1 MATVAFAFI
10 IIGSIKF
17 ASAFLQPALIAL
29 LVTAM
34 TWPLVRPL
42 LRWGVPSPIVIAL
55 GIAFQVG
62 LVASFTVL
70 LTNTAR
76 MLTARAPVYRETLD
90 IHTERVSEWFQ
101 ENYLIATNRAGEN
114 GVGLENVV
122 GAASSALYSIAGT
135 VGDILLALLIAAFL
149 LIEAAAWGNRLRELV
164 QRSNAGLDPWIRVGL
179 NVRRYFKA
187 KAVTSAA
194 TGMLAGVL
202 TASVGMPL
210 PATFGVLTAL
220 LNFVP
225 FVGSVLAGAV
235 AVVVALLEL
244 GLTGGIIVL
253 VGYVFI
259 NVLIGGV
266 IEPRVFGHFSRLSPL
281 VVLLSMLFWGW
292 ILGPIGAVLSVPL
305 TTMFKLL
312 AAESRDWS
320 WIALLLGAPAKSTG
334 HGMDLSTEPA
344 QQKKRI
350 ARRQMHSER
359 STSAT
364 TGR

>member
-1 MATVAFAFI
+1 
-10 IIGSIKF
+10 
-17 ASAFLQPALIAL
+17 
-29 LVTAM
+29 M

-42 LRWGVPSPIVIAL
+42 LRWGLPSPVVIAL

-76 MLTARAPVYRETLD
+76 MLTDRAPAYRETLD
-90 IHTERVSEWFQ
+90 LHTDRVSGWLR
-101 ENYLIATNRAGEN
+101 ENYLIASERAGEN
-114 GVGLENVV
+114 GIGLEKVL
-122 GAASSALYSIAGT
+122 GAASATLYSIAGT
-135 VGDILLALLIAAFL
+135 VSDILFALLIAAFL
-149 LIEAAAWGNRLRELV
+149 LIEAAAWGDRLRELV
-164 QRSNAGLDPWIRVGL
+164 RRSKTGLDPWIRVGL
-179 NVRRYFKA
+179 SVRRYFKA

-194 TGMLAGVL
+194 TGLLAGVL
-202 TASVGMPL
+202 TAAVGMPL

-225 FVGSVLAGAV
+225 FVGSFLAGAV

-244 GLTGGIIVL
+244 GLSAGIIVL

-292 ILGPIGAVLSVPL
+292 IFGPIGAVLSVPL

-320 WIALLLGAPAKSTG
+320 WIALLLGAPAGATPRDAADQRAGGSAGST
-334 HGMDLSTEPA
+334 DI
-344 QQKKRI
+344 KR
-350 ARRQMHSER
+350 S
-359 STSAT
+359 
-364 TGR
+364 